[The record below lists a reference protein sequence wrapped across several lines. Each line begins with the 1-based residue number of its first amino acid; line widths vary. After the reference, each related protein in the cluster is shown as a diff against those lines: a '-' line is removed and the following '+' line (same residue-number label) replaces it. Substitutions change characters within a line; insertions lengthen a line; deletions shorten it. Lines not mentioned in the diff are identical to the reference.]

1 MILILGSPGGG
12 TSYFTKFLRL
22 NGFYAGKS
30 LEDGRDQEDHIGWL
44 YRRKWHESI
53 VYAKEFCTPILKQL
67 GVGQREYEMLFN
79 QNFLNVKKMIEKVIT
94 QETLNHFIED
104 NTSSLKKMYDDEFP
118 DKTIPHGFKNPR
130 NFLVLPFLKAAY
142 PDAKVLTVERSVNP
156 NPSKQGPEGKG
167 FARNASK
174 EAYRDFVFGHDD
186 DFRFQFEDFMDVNK
200 VNELLEFVGLNTLT
214 QEQLEEQHKELEFDV
229 KKINK

>member
-44 YRRKWHESI
+44 YRRKWHESL

-79 QNFLNVKKMIEKVIT
+79 QNFLSVKKMIEKVLT
-94 QETLNHFIED
+94 EETLNHFIED
-104 NTSSLKKMYDDEFP
+104 NANSLKKLYDDEFP

-142 PDAKVLTVERSVNP
+142 PDAKVLTVERLINP
-156 NPSKQGPEGKG
+156 NPSKQGPEGRG
-167 FARNASK
+167 FARNAAK

-200 VNELLEFVGLNTLT
+200 VNELLEFVGLDTLT